1 MKLNFVVRP
10 SKKGKDGT
18 APIELSIIINGVR
31 KVLTL
36 DKRCK
41 PESFNNQSQKV
52 RGNKELNEY
61 IAAITSKCNYTHLL
75 MIRENIPVTLEKF
88 LDIYKNGYKRQIMM
102 SFAWYEVIKEYR
114 QQHIEG
120 KCVRSTVSKYTTTYD
135 YFLNFVKSTY
145 KKDDIAIEDIT
156 ANMCSK
162 FYQYLQNKM
171 KNNSAVQKMKCFK
184 SVLQYAVDEGYIKT
198 SPFKVKLHIDKVEH
212 HPLTVGQRQ
221 LIQNKEIAN
230 ERLAKVRDLFV
241 FQCFTG
247 LAYCDMASLTKN
259 NIVDGYIIKTRNKT
273 KVTSTIPLLD
283 NALSILEKYDY
294 QLPILSNQK
303 YNSYLKELGDIC
315 GISQDITSHL
325 GRHTCATLMLNM
337 GVQMHT
343 ISKVLGHSSTKITE
357 STYAQLR
364 KETIGNEVL
373 KLNALV

>member
-1 MKLNFVVRP
+1 MKLKVLVRK
-10 SKKGKDGT
+10 SKARKNGES
-18 APIELSIIINGVR
+18 PLELSIIISGER
-31 KVLTL
+31 KIITL
-36 DKRCK
+36 DRSCK
-41 PESFNNQSQKV
+41 ATQFNPSTQKV
-52 RGNKELNEY
+52 RGEKELNEY
-61 IAAITSKCNYTHLL
+61 IAAITKKCWNIYTSMLN
-75 MIRENIPVTLEKF
+75 ENIDITLNNF
-88 LDIYKNGYKRQIMM
+88 LDIYKNGMQAKVNTLFKTFEEFIDLYTEKYNKGIY
-102 SFAWYEVIKEYR
+102 S
-114 QQHIEG
+114 
-120 KCVRSTVSKYTTTYD
+120 YTTLGKYKTTYQH
-135 YFLNFVKSTY
+135 LQMLV
-145 KKDDIAIEDIT
+145 DDMPIDKVT
-156 ANMCSK
+156 PNVCNK
-162 FYQYLQNKM
+162 FYEYLQNKM

-212 HPLTVGQRQ
+212 HPLTIKQIQ
-221 LIQNKEIAN
+221 LIQNKEITN

-241 FQCFTG
+241 FQCYTG
-247 LAYCDMASLTKN
+247 LAYCDMASLGKQH
-259 NIVDGYIIKTRNKT
+259 IVDGYIIKTRNKT

-283 NALSILEKYDY
+283 NALNILEKYDY

-373 KLNALV
+373 KLNRLI